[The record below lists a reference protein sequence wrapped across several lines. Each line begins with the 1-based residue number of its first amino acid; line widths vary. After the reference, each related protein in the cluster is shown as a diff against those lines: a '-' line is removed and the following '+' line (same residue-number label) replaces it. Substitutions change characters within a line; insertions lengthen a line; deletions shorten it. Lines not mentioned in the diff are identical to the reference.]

1 MRSDTPPCSPPKQ
14 QSSDSHKA
22 ERKSHRG
29 ALVCIGT
36 FPHKNMPSRPQQIA
50 VSPKFIETE
59 KLKQNEKAEL
69 LFQLKD
75 KRKILKK
82 TVKQIKN
89 LPDKEFKTLVIKMLT
104 ELRKRIN
111 INSEH
116 FNKEVENIKTQ
127 SEMNDSI
134 AKIKKTH

>member
-1 MRSDTPPCSPPKQ
+1 MKR
-14 QSSDSHKA
+14 
-22 ERKSHRG
+22 
-29 ALVCIGT
+29 
-36 FPHKNMPSRPQQIA
+36 
-50 VSPKFIETE
+50 
-59 KLKQNEKAEL
+59 QNYS
-69 LFQLKD
+69 QLKD